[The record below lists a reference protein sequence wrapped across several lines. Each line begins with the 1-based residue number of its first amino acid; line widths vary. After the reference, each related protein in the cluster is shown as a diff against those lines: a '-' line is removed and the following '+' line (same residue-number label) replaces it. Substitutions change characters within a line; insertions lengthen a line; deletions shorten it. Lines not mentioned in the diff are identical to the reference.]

1 MDAGAEAPRLDVEPR
16 RPSDGGWQR
25 AALQVRLDAQS
36 RLWWSRLHGGNAVRD
51 RAIAELH
58 ERLRREARFHIR
70 LRSSGLACVSRLD
83 VDDLAVQA
91 ASDALL
97 ALLRKLESYRGDSQ
111 FWTWARRFAQLEAP
125 VSIRRRLQHD
135 RLADDPEHLLA
146 AADPGCSPQELI
158 ETREQLREL
167 GELISSRL
175 TPNQRTVL
183 VAVALDG
190 VPAARLAAELHTTRG
205 AVYKTL
211 HDARRK
217 LAAQVAI

>member
-1 MDAGAEAPRLDVEPR
+1 M
-16 RPSDGGWQR
+16 
-25 AALQVRLDAQS
+25 
-36 RLWWSRLHGGNAVRD
+36 
-51 RAIAELH
+51 
-58 ERLRREARFHIR
+58 
-70 LRSSGLACVSRLD
+70 
-83 VDDLAVQA
+83 
-91 ASDALL
+91 
-97 ALLRKLESYRGDSQ
+97 
-111 FWTWARRFAQLEAP
+111 
-125 VSIRRRLQHD
+125 SIRRRLQHD
-135 RLADDPEHLLA
+135 RLADDPEDLLA